1 MNQLKELLAE
11 MQLQQEKQQDLE
23 FIKTLLQDE
32 ATSLRDLIE
41 EESRLEHELKRI
53 KSQAHQLKEKIRG
66 LWLPFVQ
73 GAEKAEIDLQGVK
86 LVMQKI
92 TDVAIEEKDL
102 AVQWCLENGYKDV
115 CKFDVHTQTMKK
127 IARDCFE
134 QGTEIPG
141 LNYKEVQIL
150 KIKE

>member
-1 MNQLKELLAE
+1 MEQLKEVLKQFQIA
-11 MQLQQEKQQDLE
+11 QEKEHDLE

-32 ATSLRDLIE
+32 ATCLKDMLE

-53 KSQAHQLKEKIRG
+53 KSQTHQLKEKIRS

-92 TDVAIEEKDL
+92 TDVSIEEKEL
-102 AVQWCLENGYKDV
+102 AVQWCLDNGYKDV

-134 QGTEIPG
+134 EGTEIPG